1 MEIKEINRRFFDL
14 WARFYDYSFFVKP
27 WLLYIQKKTVVEI
40 KLKDNIKILDVG
52 CGTGDSL
59 IYLYNKNQKLKLFGI
74 DISKNMLKIARKKL
88 GNKAILKFSDV
99 EKIQFENNFFDYVIN
114 TEAFHHFPN
123 PNKAIKEMSRVLKK
137 KGKLI
142 ITDIN
147 FYSNFI
153 HWLFKKIEPGH
164 VKIYNEKE
172 FQKAFKKNKL
182 KVIKQKRIGLFA
194 ILTLGE
200 K

>member
-172 FQKAFKKNKL
+172 FQKAFEKNKL

-194 ILTLGE
+194 ILTLG
-200 K
+200 

>member
-153 HWLFKKIEPGH
+153 HGLFKKIEPGH

-172 FQKAFKKNKL
+172 FQKAFEKNKL

>member
-1 MEIKEINRRFFDL
+1 MEIKEINKRFFDL

-172 FQKAFKKNKL
+172 FQKAFEKNKL

>member
-172 FQKAFKKNKL
+172 FQKAFEKNKL